1 MDYGIAYSLALQVI
15 DRIPDMHQ
23 LALEGD
29 ITLQLL
35 LGELIGVILGKGLL
49 RVVGISLEGGV
60 AMRG

>member
-1 MDYGIAYSLALQVI
+1 
-15 DRIPDMHQ
+15 MHQ

-35 LGELIGVILGKGLL
+35 LGELFGVILGQGLL

-60 AMRG
+60 AMRGQPR